1 MYRYNSKLNTTHY
14 YDPVQGWTNPKYVDP
29 DEVEK
34 PFVGILMGQYDPLIE
49 ANNIYNNLIIE
60 MKIVYNTSQDVI
72 TNLSSVSKTSL
83 ANNAIIEFNPS
94 PSTNYYLS
102 RFVYI
107 QLANIGRIN
116 HSDNTNIYHDLTE
129 MFDDNQELYPLRS
142 FYLNDV
148 YTQKVDFGDLLF
160 SANSNELYLYF
171 NISYYEE
178 KIIDTF
184 STVWDTNP
192 SIKNTIY
199 LFQDVTFLIRE

>member
-1 MYRYNSKLNTTHY
+1 
-14 YDPVQGWTNPKYVDP
+14 
-29 DEVEK
+29 
-34 PFVGILMGQYDPLIE
+34 
-49 ANNIYNNLIIE
+49 
-60 MKIVYNTSQDVI
+60 
-72 TNLSSVSKTSL
+72 
-83 ANNAIIEFNPS
+83 
-94 PSTNYYLS
+94 
-102 RFVYI
+102 
-107 QLANIGRIN
+107 
-116 HSDNTNIYHDLTE
+116 